1 MLRLR
6 YNRLIMTVLTALLL
20 AGCVAVTDG
29 YEEELVPE
37 VSHSYVNLTIAVAN
51 NGAIT
56 RGTPLG
62 GEEGNGR
69 EAGFDRENAVSGL
82 AYCLCAVIL
91 RVTAAGELVCKCLD

>member
-1 MLRLR
+1 
-6 YNRLIMTVLTALLL
+6 MTVLAALLL
-20 AGCVAVTDG
+20 VGCTAVTDG

-69 EAGFDRENAVSGL
+69 EAGFNPCTLS
-82 AYCLCAVIL
+82 YTTCHPPIIQ
-91 RVTAAGELVCKCLD
+91 KCS